1 MDHSS
6 FKISVVIC
14 TYNRDQFIGDAL
26 ESLSL
31 QTLDPDQFE
40 IVIVNNN
47 STDNTEKISLDFIR
61 THPELDCKYVMETN
75 QGLSFARNRGIQ
87 ESKYEIITYIDDDAF
102 AKPDFL
108 KQLFDYFNEHPEI
121 AGIGGMVIPRYEI
134 AEPDW
139 MNKWLYGFV
148 TKVDHGEKIKKFS
161 DNQYPAGCNMT
172 YRKDLLEKVGGF
184 NNKLKWRADD
194 KYIYFQ
200 IRALSDEVIYLPQA
214 CVEHQID
221 ADRTSDENFFHLSR
235 KFGSEE
241 SIRVRDLGGLSFFKT
256 IIEFLYK
263 LGGSIILAIPYIL
276 KGQFSKGTYIV
287 IYRFLA
293 LIRILI
299 TGK

>member
-1 MDHSS
+1 MDRKH
-6 FKISVVIC
+6 FKISAIIC

-26 ESLSL
+26 ESLRL
-31 QTLDPDQFE
+31 QTLPSDQFE
-40 IVIVNNN
+40 VIIVNNN
-47 STDNTEKISLDFIR
+47 STDNTEKISLNFIKN
-61 THPELDCKYVMETN
+61 HYKIDCKYVVETN
-75 QGLSFARNRGIQ
+75 QGLSFARNRGIK

-108 KQLFDYFNEHPEI
+108 EQIHIYFNQHPKT
-121 AGIGGMVIPRYEI
+121 AGVGGKVIPRYEI
-134 AEPDW
+134 AEPAW

-161 DNQYPAGCNMT
+161 GNQYPAGCNMT
-172 YRKDLLEKVGGF
+172 YRKDLLKKVGGF

-200 IRALSDEVIYLPQA
+200 IRKLTDEVIYLPQA

-221 ADRTSDENFFHLSR
+221 ADRTADENFIKLSR

-241 SIRVRDLGGLSFFKT
+241 SIRVRDLGGLSFFKK
-256 IIEFLYK
+256 IIEFLIK
-263 LGGSIILAIPYIL
+263 LGGSIILAIPFIL
-276 KGQFSKGTYIV
+276 KGQFLKGKYIV

-293 LIRILI
+293 LIGLL

>member
-1 MDHSS
+1 MDHTPL
-6 FKISVVIC
+6 KISAVIC

-31 QTLDPDQFE
+31 QTLTPTQFE
-40 IVIVNNN
+40 IIIVNNN
-47 STDNTEKISLDFIR
+47 STDNTEKISLNFIKS
-61 THPELDCKYVMETN
+61 HPELDCKYVMETN

-87 ESKYEIITYIDDDAF
+87 QAKYEIISYIDDDAF

-121 AGIGGMVIPRYEI
+121 AGIGGKVIPRYEI
-134 AEPDW
+134 TEPDW

-161 DNQYPAGCNMT
+161 GNQYPAGCNMT
-172 YRKDLLEKVGGF
+172 YRKNLLEKVGGF

-200 IRALSDEVIYLPQA
+200 IRKLSDEVIYLPQA

-221 ADRTSDENFFHLSR
+221 ADRTADENFYKLSR

-241 SIRVRDLGGLSFFKT
+241 SIRVKDLGALPFFKK
-256 IIEFLYK
+256 IIEFFIK
-263 LGGSIILAIPYIL
+263 FGGSIILAIPFVL
-276 KGQFSKGTYIV
+276 KGQFSKGKYIV
-287 IYRFLA
+287 IYRYLA
-293 LIRILI
+293 LIGLI
-299 TGK
+299 TGR